1 MFLRNVLLAI
11 GAVFVLAGVGLMI
24 VWFGQ
29 VRNPPAVVE
38 TRVVAPQ
45 QAVWVAKRKI
55 PVGKQLEKDDITP
68 KEVGPGEVPPH
79 DNILL
84 GQETEFF
91 GMSSQRDIAVGEQ
104 LIASDFINPCRKLEP
119 PQGYRAVSIFVDP
132 AQSVAGLV
140 VIGDYV
146 DVLLTQ
152 SFGDNVTDPGRKTVG
167 ETVLRD
173 VRVIA
178 IDQTLCPPSAIAAT
192 TLGAAGTEARTPK
205 TVTLALKG
213 QEAEKLMV
221 AGKLGTFQ
229 LALVRPLES
238 ADAAQPEEKRKTKPV
253 WASDVSPALVEIAL
267 PPPLR
272 LPPVA
277 GAAAAPPAL
286 VTCNPI
292 TGSTLDGNV
301 RCPPNLA
308 YQSAPLAS
316 TVIAPSNG
324 GRRPYGAEGGRRD

>member
-11 GAVFVLAGVGLMI
+11 GAVFVLAGIGLMI
-24 VWFGQ
+24 AWFGQ

-38 TRVVAPQ
+38 TRVESQ
-45 QAVWVAKRKI
+45 QAVMAAAAAI
-55 PVGKQLEKDDITP
+55 PAGTFLHKEDFYWKD
-68 KEVGPGEVPPH
+68 VGPGEVRPG
-79 DNILL
+79 NLQR
-84 GQETEFF
+84 GQETEFLNAI
-91 GMSSQRDIAVGEQ
+91 SRRDFAKDEP
-104 LIASDFINPCRKLEP
+104 LIASEFVKPGDRQFLAAVLKP
-119 PQGYRAVSIFVDP
+119 GYRAISIFVDA
-132 AQSVAGLV
+132 AQSAAGLALP
-140 VIGDYV
+140 GDHV
-146 DVLLTQ
+146 DVILTQ

-178 IDQTLCPPSAIAAT
+178 IDQSLNPPSAVAAT
-192 TLGAAGTEARTPK
+192 LSTVSTEARIPK
-205 TVTLALKG
+205 TVTLELIER
-213 QEAEKLMV
+213 QAEMLLV
-221 AGKLGTFQ
+221 AAKLGSFQ
-229 LALVRPLES
+229 LAVRPLE
-238 ADAAQPEEKRKTKPV
+238 AVDAARPEDKRNTKPV

-308 YQSAPLAS
+308 YQSAPLGS

-324 GRRPYGAEGGRRD
+324 ERRPYGAEGGRRD